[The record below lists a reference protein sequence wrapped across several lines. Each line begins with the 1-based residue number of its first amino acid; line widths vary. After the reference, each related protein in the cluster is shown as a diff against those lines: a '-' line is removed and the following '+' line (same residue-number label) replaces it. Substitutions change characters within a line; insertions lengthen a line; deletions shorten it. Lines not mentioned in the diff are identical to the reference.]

1 LLPTLLADPKPD
13 LVLTESSAKPLGNG
27 RLEVTW
33 SVVNE
38 GIRPAAGISYTV
50 TVGTTVL
57 SSSTIPD
64 LGVGQVHNQQV
75 TIILPS
81 GVTNLSVVTTVSMVG
96 TDPEWFTDNNSLTAS
111 LSLLTDGWPFE
122 IPASTSGS
130 IDPALANIDSDP
142 AQEIIVPLGS
152 TVHAF
157 NGDSSE
163 VAGWP
168 MSTGTYLA
176 SSSAAIADLNGDGQS
191 EVLLGT
197 KNATLGQPGRIFVWR
212 QSVSNP
218 ALWENMPGWPVTI
231 DYNAIS
237 PIVVAD
243 LDDDGQ
249 VEIVA
254 GASRGSLY
262 IWRANG
268 SPYPNWPIT
277 GIATSDVQHFGL
289 AVEDLNGD
297 GRDEIVSQFDDGTK
311 TDSGLKIRTL
321 NGQMLPGWTIRVG
334 TASEP
339 GPAIADLDSD
349 DRKDII
355 ANIGT
360 KIYAWSQPSSP
371 GGTWNLIPGWGKE
384 VELSY
389 SFPPIVADINGDRK
403 PEIIVTPTSRT
414 KLHVL
419 NTNMVELAGWPKTLP
434 ALPSN
439 SPAVANLDGQGLPEI
454 VFATGSNSGQVFAW
468 RSDGTPLVGWPQT
481 SPKLGSVAP
490 FIKTIP
496 AIGDI
501 DGDSNT
507 EIVTVENYYA
517 VSVWK
522 VVESSVPTSNINWWP
537 MSRYDLKRTGY
548 FSGTVTSGGGGGGL
562 PIRRPVD

>member
-1 LLPTLLADPKPD
+1 
-13 LVLTESSAKPLGNG
+13 
-27 RLEVTW
+27 
-33 SVVNE
+33 
-38 GIRPAAGISYTV
+38 
-50 TVGTTVL
+50 
-57 SSSTIPD
+57 
-64 LGVGQVHNQQV
+64 
-75 TIILPS
+75 
-81 GVTNLSVVTTVSMVG
+81 
-96 TDPEWFTDNNSLTAS
+96 
-111 LSLLTDGWPFE
+111 
-122 IPASTSGS
+122 
-130 IDPALANIDSDP
+130 
-142 AQEIIVPLGS
+142 
-152 TVHAF
+152 
-157 NGDSSE
+157 
-163 VAGWP
+163 
-168 MSTGTYLA
+168 
-176 SSSAAIADLNGDGQS
+176 
-191 EVLLGT
+191 
-197 KNATLGQPGRIFVWR
+197 
-212 QSVSNP
+212 
-218 ALWENMPGWPVTI
+218 MPGWPVTI